1 MIEGMRPLQARLRA
15 VGDTR
20 GQARQLGLLAVAEAK
35 HRVAHK
41 TGTTRRTI
49 RLARVTE
56 DTATVTVGG
65 AGAYLEF
72 DTRPHDIRP
81 RNKKALF
88 FPSQKVTRERFGGG
102 AKLNFTPGGR
112 LTSGSVRKFGNA
124 AFVLTKLV
132 HHPGTKAQPF
142 LIPGARA
149 AISKLGIGAIVDR
162 WNKAA

>member
-20 GQARQLGLLAVAEAK
+20 GQARQLGLLAMAEAK

-49 RLARVTE
+49 RLSRVTE
-56 DTATVTVGG
+56 TSATVTVGG
-65 AGAYLEF
+65 AGAYLEHG
-72 DTRPHDIRP
+72 TKPHIIRP
-81 RNKKALF
+81 RNGKMLR
-88 FPSQKVTRERFGGG
+88 FPGKGVATTFGGRVRTG
-102 AKLNFTPGGR
+102 TARKL
-112 LTSGSVRKFGNA
+112 GNA
-124 AFVLTKLV
+124 AYVFARVV

-149 AISKLGIGAIVDR
+149 AINKLGIGAIVDR